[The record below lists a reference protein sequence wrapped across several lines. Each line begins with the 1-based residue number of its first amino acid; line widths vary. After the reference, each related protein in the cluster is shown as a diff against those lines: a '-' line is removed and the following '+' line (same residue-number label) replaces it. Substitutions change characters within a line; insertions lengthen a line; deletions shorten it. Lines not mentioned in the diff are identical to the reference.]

1 MTDATYIPEPFGPAY
16 NVESASL
23 KKFRR
28 NGGDRK
34 AHGQAVLDAVLTA
47 QRGQLRTAGETIPRP
62 NCASGT
68 LHSEGRDIL
77 KAIASQQRA
86 KLAACAAQERK
97 ARTPA
102 EWRKLYFEAMAEK
115 RLNMSRAEML
125 AA

>member
-1 MTDATYIPEPFGPAY
+1 MTDLCEPFGPLY
-16 NVESASL
+16 NVESAAL

-28 NGGDRK
+28 NGGDTK
-34 AHGQAVLDAVLTA
+34 AHGQAVLAAILTA
-47 QRGQLRTAGETIPRP
+47 QAGQLRTAGETIPRP

-77 KAIASQQRA
+77 KAVASQQRA
-86 KLAACAAQERK
+86 KLAACAAQQRK

-102 EWRKLYFEAMAEK
+102 EWRKMYLEAMAEK
-115 RLNMSRAEML
+115 RLNMSRADMI

>member
-1 MTDATYIPEPFGPAY
+1 MEICEQFGPAY
-16 NVESASL
+16 NVESAAL

-68 LHSEGRDIL
+68 LHSAGRDIL
-77 KAIASQQRA
+77 KAVASQHRA
-86 KLAACAAQERK
+86 KLAACASQQRRD
-97 ARTPA
+97 RTPA
-102 EWRKLYFEAMAEK
+102 EWRKLYAEAMAEK
-115 RLNMSRAEML
+115 RLNMTREEML